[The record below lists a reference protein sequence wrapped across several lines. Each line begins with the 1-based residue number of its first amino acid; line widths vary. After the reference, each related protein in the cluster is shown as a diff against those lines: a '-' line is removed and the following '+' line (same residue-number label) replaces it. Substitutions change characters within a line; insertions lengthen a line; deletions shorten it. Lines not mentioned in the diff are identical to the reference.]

1 MPRVPHARPPQRGC
15 RAGDPGGCVRSKME
29 RAENLSVVAWPKR
42 RAGRQIRVS
51 AKAFAA
57 ILVGSACWSA
67 ALSSWLPLQM
77 SIVTVFLF
85 AGPHNWFE
93 LRYFLMRL
101 PARFGRSRNFFAV
114 AFGGIFFLT
123 LAYVSLPA
131 LYYTNVWSGV
141 NWLTAIATW
150 NTCMLLWVGALII
163 LRGRQSFRRD
173 WSWAMPMVFTLCALN
188 WLAPELFSLAIVYA
202 HPLVALW
209 FLDRHLRRTKPEW
222 LSTYRRCLLLL
233 PLVVIAMS
241 WQLGRTTS
249 LGDDNGLFWRIT
261 QHAGAQLL
269 PNVSSHMLVSMHVFL
284 EMLHYGVW
292 IIALPLIGATGA
304 VWNAKTI
311 SLARHP
317 RGFPKLIGAVL
328 VFSLFIVAL
337 LWLGFFRQH
346 LTYPAIFFFFA
357 VWHR

>member
-1 MPRVPHARPPQRGC
+1 
-15 RAGDPGGCVRSKME
+15 
-29 RAENLSVVAWPKR
+29 
-42 RAGRQIRVS
+42 
-51 AKAFAA
+51 
-57 ILVGSACWSA
+57 
-67 ALSSWLPLQM
+67 
-77 SIVTVFLF
+77 
-85 AGPHNWFE
+85 
-93 LRYFLMRL
+93 MRL

-131 LYYTNVWSGV
+131 LYYTNLWSPA
-141 NWLTAIATW
+141 NWPTAIATW
-150 NTCMLLWVGALII
+150 NTCMLLWIGALII
-163 LRGRQSFRRD
+163 LRGRQSYRRD

-233 PLVVIAMS
+233 PLLVIAMS
-241 WQLGRTTS
+241 WQLGRATS
-249 LGDDNGLFWRIT
+249 LADDNGLFWRIT

-304 VWNAKTI
+304 VWNVKTI
-311 SLARHP
+311 PLARHP

-337 LWLGFFRQH
+337 LWLGFSLNYSATRDIYFTVAMAHVLAEAPFLLRM
-346 LTYPAIFFFFA
+346 T
-357 VWHR
+357 

>member
-1 MPRVPHARPPQRGC
+1 
-15 RAGDPGGCVRSKME
+15 ME
-29 RAENLSVVAWPKR
+29 RAENMS
-42 RAGRQIRVS
+42 
-51 AKAFAA
+51 
-57 ILVGSACWSA
+57 LVGWHTGVRVCVRGSAQMFALMLIASVCTSA
-67 ALSSWLPLQM
+67 VLASWLPLQA

-93 LRYFLMRL
+93 VRYFLMRL

-131 LYYTNVWSGV
+131 LYYTNLWSAA
-141 NWLTAIATW
+141 NWPIAIATW
-150 NTCMLLWVGALII
+150 NTGMLLWIGALII
-163 LRGRQSFRRD
+163 LRGKQNYRRD
-173 WSWAMPMVFTLCALN
+173 WSWAIPIVFTLCGLN

-222 LSTYRRCLLLL
+222 LTAYRRCLLLL
-233 PLVVIAMS
+233 PLFIIAMT
-241 WQLGRTTS
+241 WQLGRSTS
-249 LGDDNGLFWRIT
+249 LTDDNGLFWRIT
-261 QHAGAQLL
+261 QHAGGQLL
-269 PNVSSHMLVSMHVFL
+269 PNVSSHMLVSLHVFL

-304 VWNAKTI
+304 VWNVKTI
-311 SLARHP
+311 PLARHP
-317 RGFPKLIGAVL
+317 RGFPKLVATAL

-337 LWLGFFRQH
+337 LWLGFSLNYSATRDVYFTVAMAHVLAEAPFLMRM
-346 LTYPAIFFFFA
+346 I
-357 VWHR
+357 